1 MVMMNCA
8 GSIVHAIKK
17 HTIAGTR
24 SPAVPS
30 ERQGLPKEPSAVG
43 HQPSDRLRHGC
54 RTLHEC
60 AGAAKSMADMILD
73 PPWPTP
79 PTAR

>member
-43 HQPSDRLRHGC
+43 HQPSNDRA
-54 RTLHEC
+54 TD
-60 AGAAKSMADMILD
+60 AGRCTSAPARLNL
-73 PPWPTP
+73 WPT
-79 PTAR
+79 